1 VQDRVA
7 NGRPSLVG
15 QVLAERYEI
24 QYKIGSG
31 GMGAVYYA
39 EHVHMRKPV
48 AVKVLHRE
56 LTVLPEIVARFE
68 REAIAAGRINDPHIV
83 TATDFGRLENGSF
96 YLALEY
102 IEGTSL
108 AEVIADGPLSGV
120 RALKIT
126 RQILKALGAA
136 HAAGIVHRDLKP
148 ENVMLLKRADE
159 PDFVKVLD
167 FGIAKIGFDEKED
180 LPGGALTRMGSIFGT
195 PQYMAPEQAAG
206 QAVDARADLYT
217 VGILMYEMLS
227 GQVPFTADE
236 VGRVLAMHLT
246 QPVPP
251 LPEDVHPKLAA
262 FVMELLV
269 KHPDER
275 LQTSEE
281 AIRRLD
287 QVLGALGVS
296 HPSFAMFSLEE
307 LESLGGQP
315 AGPAP
320 SSHRSMVPFLV
331 GAVLVLVVVVPI
343 AVYTTL
349 RLSVPPAVGSMSS
362 ATPSASAATTG
373 EMDPKLA
380 ALLAKAA
387 SGNPEAL
394 AEVEG
399 RPDEGRVVAE
409 WVALARGR
417 MATGRLR
424 EGIEAYDRAL
434 AVDPSLAADRSL
446 LAQIREAA
454 KHEKAGA
461 AALRLAATRLGADGA
476 DLLYDVWVA
485 TKAKT
490 KITALAKQLVYSA
503 DVRQNATPAL
513 SVALKLREA
522 EDCEE
527 FKRLL
532 GEVTLSGDRRV
543 VRILA
548 QLQAKTGCGKGMRED
563 CYGCLRDDETEET
576 LRNAL
581 ATARNKSAPTF
592 VP

>member
-1 VQDRVA
+1 MQDRVA

-454 KHEKAGA
+454 KHEEAGA